1 MMKVEA
7 QIGAVFYYEKGFSI
21 NNRSLIQFLNLN
33 KAETHGVHSY
43 FI

>member
-21 NNRSLIQFLNLN
+21 NNRSLIQYLNLN
-33 KAETHGVHSY
+33 EAETHGVHN
-43 FI
+43 